1 MRLMDQ
7 IQQEAVDSKSD
18 LGALLRK
25 CKVLAARLG
34 SRPLED
40 WLVRESDGYP
50 QDTEVPGY
58 RILPLELKGHFAGP
72 LGSEMRNVPVPL
84 LCLPERVRKGWQS
97 YKCRQSIGS
106 IEEILKRSDG
116 GTFAVSAGDLAVAL
130 GTNVYQDYNCV
141 QAWAEVGVSQIVEIL
156 NSVRN
161 RILDFV
167 LAVWKEAP
175 TAGEHDDRA
184 AREIEPARV
193 TQIFNT
199 TVYGGAA
206 NLVGSASNSPITFTV
221 SLNDFPSLEK
231 VLRSSGVQDEDVE
244 ELRAAIQSDP
254 KPCKGG
260 GFGPRVSSWF
270 GNMMKKAAQG
280 SWKVGVQIGATLL
293 TQAISRYYGLSE

>member
-1 MRLMDQ
+1 MTLIDQ

-25 CKVLAARLG
+25 CRVLAARLG

-50 QDTEVPGY
+50 EDTEVPGY
-58 RILPLELKGHFAGP
+58 RILRLELKGHFAGP
-72 LGSEMRNVPVPL
+72 LGSGLRNAPIPF
-84 LCLPERVRKGWQS
+84 LCLPEKIRKKWQD
-97 YKCRQSIGS
+97 YRCRQSIGS
-106 IEEILKRSDG
+106 IEDILKRSGG
-116 GTFAVSAGDLAVAL
+116 GTFIVSAADLAVPL
-130 GTNVYQDYNCV
+130 GNNVYRGYNCV
-141 QAWAEVGVSQIVEIL
+141 QAWAEVGVSQLIELL

-175 TAGEHDDRA
+175 TAGEHPDGM

-206 NLVGSASNSPITFTV
+206 NLVGSASNSLINFTI
-221 SLNDFPSLEK
+221 SENDFASLEK
-231 VLRSSGVQDEDVE
+231 VLRSNGIRDEDVE
-244 ELRAAIQSDP
+244 ELRAAIQSDA
-254 KPCKGG
+254 KPHKGQEY
-260 GFGPRVSSWF
+260 GPRVSSWF
-270 GNMMKKAAQG
+270 GNMIKKAAQG
-280 SWKVGVQIGATLL
+280 SWKVGVQIGASLL
-293 TQAISRYYGLSE
+293 TQAISKYYGLSQ